1 MALLSWLRIGGQQRQ
16 SHGLSLFPYYPTNST
31 LLPNWIV
38 ASISTMKIG
47 QMTLQGSFHI
57 HVSVNVYCKGERHG
71 GHMSASSAILLMKYY
86 DDNNTY
92 LNFRCNIW
100 APADGT
106 AVALLDQLILH
117 SSNNSWSITK
127 LALEYSVVDVEDRDR
142 GKYQHSNNDSICT
155 YDVTYK

>member
-1 MALLSWLRIGGQQRQ
+1 M
-16 SHGLSLFPYYPTNST
+16 
-31 LLPNWIV
+31 
-38 ASISTMKIG
+38 
-47 QMTLQGSFHI
+47 
-57 HVSVNVYCKGERHG
+57 SVNVYCKGARHG

-100 APADGT
+100 VPADGT

-155 YDVTYK
+155 YDVTCTNKQTPNITAKDFFAWLDQMTRTDQLKGPMVWWHETEREQAYYY